1 MIDRI
6 FLGYVRDFIMFD
18 FWKSFPIFNF
28 ADIALCVG
36 VALFIIYLI
45 VYFVK
50 TEKVKKEEKTDNNDG
65 DNA

>member
-1 MIDRI
+1 
-6 FLGYVRDFIMFD
+6 MFD